1 MQAASLRNLRKVV
14 VVLIEG
20 MDYYVRYVALPRKVH
35 GMTVL
40 DENGFHNVYI
50 NSLLSREEQRAAYDH
65 ELEHIRGDDFS
76 KTDLPLEQV
85 ENII

>member
-1 MQAASLRNLRKVV
+1 
-14 VVLIEG
+14 
-20 MDYYVRYVALPRKVH
+20 
-35 GMTVL
+35 MTVL